1 MNLSNIINDYEQY
14 DERGRITSNNA
25 RRMDFITTTHI
36 LDQFLGDKPLSILD
50 CAAGTGIYS
59 LYLANEKHRVAAV
72 DITKDHIEI
81 LNQKLDG
88 KRYDVDTA
96 VNDTRGLDMFED
108 ETFDVV
114 LCMGPLYHLNEK
126 QDRNLCFEECYRV
139 LRTGGLLI
147 SSYLNRFFVIPQVLK
162 NDFRLLNREFI
173 NSLVGSD
180 TFGHE
185 QSLSFPIG
193 FYCHTPDEIEEMYQ
207 ELELD
212 IIDHLGTDGI
222 SPMIADTI
230 NRMTD
235 EQFDLW
241 FDYHLSVCR
250 ERSILGMSNHGL
262 VVGRK

>member
-1 MNLSNIINDYEQY
+1 MDLSNIINNYENY
-14 DERGRITSNNA
+14 DEGNRVTSNHA
-25 RRMDFITTTHI
+25 RRMEFITTTHI
-36 LDQFLGDKPLSILD
+36 LDQLLGDKPLSILD

-59 LYLANEKHRVAAV
+59 LYLANQKHRVAAV

-126 QDRNLCFEECYRV
+126 QDRDLCFKECYRV

-147 SSYLNRFFVIPQVLK
+147 SSYLNRFFMIPQMLK

-173 NSLVGSD
+173 NSLRENS
-180 TFGHE
+180 TLRHE
-185 QSLSFPIG
+185 QPFSFMTG
-193 FYCHTPDEIEEMYQ
+193 SHCHTPDEIEEMYQ
-207 ELELD
+207 GLELD
-212 IIDHLGTDGI
+212 VIDHLGTDGI

-230 NRMTD
+230 HRMTD
-235 EQFDLW
+235 EEFDLW
-241 FDYHLSVCR
+241 LDYHLSVCR

-262 VVGRK
+262 IVGKK